1 MKQITA
7 QLYFAIVAF
16 QIRNKLNTKL
26 IIFLFLFVFY
36 SSATFSQVGILT
48 DTPHVSSAL
57 DIESTD
63 KGILIPR
70 ISLTND
76 LTSPSPVS
84 SPALGLLIFNS
95 GVNQSL
101 GFYYWDGSKW
111 VSTSFST
118 TNWNI
123 YGNSSTSI
131 QNNFLGTADNQDFAI
146 RTNNNERVRIE
157 SDGQVM
163 IGSTIPF
170 YDSDLF
176 TVQGNATQYSAINA
190 YSPNGYGVFSQ
201 AGSIGFL
208 GKVNYEQGFGLWAE
222 NQNVDGYGAIIM
234 GSNSGAYTLNS
245 HSTALSAHGS
255 DGIFCVGHSTNGI
268 GIIAGGNNS
277 SSLSIITEGTGGAFT
292 GYHGV
297 YGKATNSSSGVG
309 VIGVGNNQSTYHTT
323 SNGSGGAFTGYHGSF
338 SYSTT
343 SSNGTGVIG
352 IGNDGS
358 YYLMANGSGGAFTG
372 SLIGAAGWSTNSGG
386 YGIYGKAMGGG
397 YGVFSSGNFGASGT
411 KSFVIDH
418 PLDPENKIL
427 KHYSV
432 ESPEVLN
439 MYRGNVILNDG
450 GEAVI
455 ILPNYFWSININFS
469 YILTAIGKAA
479 PNIYIKN
486 EINEDGEFTISGGE
500 TGQKI
505 SWVVY
510 AERNDPYMKLTPNA
524 RDVVIDKT
532 NLQKNKYISP
542 ELYNQPENKSIFYQ
556 VDVDA
561 KSKKGFKAKTI
572 EVINID
578 MPKKINNQ

>member
-572 EVINID
+572 EIINID

>member
-1 MKQITA
+1 MTA
-7 QLYFAIVAF
+7 KLHFAIIAL
-16 QIRNKLNTKL
+16 QNQNKLNTKL
-26 IIFLFLFVFY
+26 IIFLFFLIFY
-36 SSATFSQVGILT
+36 SNNTFSQVGILT
-48 DTPHVSSAL
+48 DTPHASSAL
-57 DIESTD
+57 EIESTD

-70 ISLTND
+70 ITLTND
-76 LTSPSPVS
+76 LSSPSPIS
-84 SPALGLLIFNS
+84 SPAIGLLIFNS
-95 GVNQSL
+95 GANQPL
-101 GFYYWDGSKW
+101 GFYYWGGSSW

-123 YGNSSTSI
+123 YGNSSTST
-131 QNNFLGTADNQDFAI
+131 QDNFLGTTDDQDFAI
-146 RTNNNERVRIE
+146 RTNDNERMRIE
-157 SDGQVM
+157 SDGQIM
-163 IGSTIPF
+163 IGSTTPF

-208 GKVNYEQGFGLWAE
+208 GKVDYEQGFALWAE
-222 NQNVDGYGAIIM
+222 NEDINGYGAIIL

-245 HSTALSAHGS
+245 HSVALSAHGS
-255 DGIFCVGHSTNGI
+255 DGIFCVGHSANGI

-277 SSLSIITEGTGGAFT
+277 SSISIITDGAGGAFT
-292 GYHGV
+292 GYHGA

-309 VIGVGNNQSTYHTT
+309 IIGVGNNQSTYHTN
-323 SNGSGGAFTGYHGSF
+323 SSGSGGAFTGYHGSF

-352 IGNDGS
+352 IGNNGS
-358 YYLMANGSGGAFTG
+358 YYLLANGSGGAFTG
-372 SLIGAAGWSTNSGG
+372 SLTGVAGWSTSSGG
-386 YGIYGKAMGGG
+386 YGVYGKSMVGG

-427 KHYSV
+427 KHYSI

-439 MYRGNVILNDG
+439 MYRGNVILG
-450 GEAVI
+450 EEGEAII

-479 PNIYIKN
+479 PNIHIKD
-486 EINEDGEFTISGGE
+486 EINEDGKFTISGGE

-524 RDVVIDKT
+524 REVVVDKT
-532 NLQKNKYISP
+532 GLEKNKYIAP

-556 VDVDA
+556 VDEDA
-561 KSKKGFKAKTI
+561 KSQKEPKVKTI
-572 EVINID
+572 EIVSID